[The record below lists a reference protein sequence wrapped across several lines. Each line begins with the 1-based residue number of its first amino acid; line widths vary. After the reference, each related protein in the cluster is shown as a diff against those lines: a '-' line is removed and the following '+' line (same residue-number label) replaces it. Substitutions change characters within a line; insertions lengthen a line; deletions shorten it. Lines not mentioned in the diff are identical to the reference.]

1 MDADSYIMLWPKGPP
16 CHDCVISCALCRG
29 SCTVA
34 QAYKWQ
40 LFLKKGLTGWKKELE
55 QTLKS
60 AFDIQFILS
69 ILFLLKICTWK
80 VSDVENV
87 ITKRFRIQF
96 TAGRLKTR
104 GSGPVPI
111 LSLQKT
117 KVQEQ
122 SVQGIEFSIYL
133 SHRSFGPTR
142 PYDTWKSANKSCPQK
157 LMAHFE

>member
-1 MDADSYIMLWPKGPP
+1 MQTHTLCYGPKALLVMIVSSLVHFVEAVALWHK
-16 CHDCVISCALCRG
+16 HANG
-29 SCTVA
+29 SF
-34 QAYKWQ
+34 
-40 LFLKKGLTGWKKELE
+40 FLKKGLTGWKKELE
-55 QTLKS
+55 KTLKP
-60 AFDIQFILS
+60 AFNIQFILS